1 MTKDDMTNDEMMTYH
16 ACTPRPLLPSSFVIR
31 HSSFR
36 RRQVVEVV
44 IFWLFRVATHLVLAA
59 ATYIFLDIGIKG
71 SRTLFTTRAPFI
83 NVPFFTQGPQTLF
96 VFDYEGKKYTL
107 SHREFRAWK
116 TEHPEEV
123 EATSVDYS
131 PGGGWP

>member
-1 MTKDDMTNDEMMTYH
+1 MTKHEMTNDEIMTKH
-16 ACTPRPLLPSSFVIR
+16 ERTPRPLLPSSFVIR

-44 IFWLFRVATHLVLAA
+44 IFWLFRVATYLVLAA

-107 SHREFRAWK
+107 SDREFRAWK
-116 TEHPEEV
+116 TK
-123 EATSVDYS
+123 SVQRWTCHGIS
-131 PGGGWP
+131 SRKA